1 MVLKGPNS
9 EILHTWKVKFG
20 KQIFSP
26 SNYDVVLVVVCNRVP
41 WSLTLLE
48 ETNCQNLNFLNFNP
62 ILMHY
67 FYFLA
72 EWSSWVIDDSI
83 KKMIYFLSVEKGL
96 KFQNFIYFRRYANL
110 YFQSFDCD
118 KGTSEFPPSVMFFFE
133 VNLFAVKLVEEAVLV
148 DLLQLYPTSLF
159 FCMFL

>member
-26 SNYDVVLVVVCNRVP
+26 SNYDVVLVVVCNRVL

-118 KGTSEFPPSVMFFFE
+118 KGTSEFPPSVMFF
-133 VNLFAVKLVEEAVLV
+133 
-148 DLLQLYPTSLF
+148 SR
-159 FCMFL
+159 